1 MADRGTFRDLVAR
14 VRAGD
19 NEAAAELM
27 RQYEP
32 ALRRAIHIRLVNPG
46 LRRVLDSTDIC
57 QSVFGSFF
65 VRAALGQYELET
77 PQQLVQLL
85 LDMSRKKLTDQF
97 RHEGAAR
104 RDFRRMQALGEKERQ
119 LARADETPSQQ
130 VAGQELLREARKRL
144 SEEERRLADQ
154 RAQGRNW
161 AEIAADEGGTADA
174 VRKKLVRAVE
184 RVTQELGLDR

>member
-1 MADRGTFRDLVAR
+1 MAR

-19 NEAAAELM
+19 NDAAAEVM

-32 ALRRAIHIRLVNPG
+32 ALRRAIRIRLVNPG

-77 PQQLVQLL
+77 PQQLVMLL

-104 RDFRRMQALGEKERQ
+104 RDFRRVQALGQRERH
-119 LARADETPSQQ
+119 LAGADETPSQQ

-144 SEEERRLADQ
+144 SEDERRLADQ
-154 RAQGRNW
+154 RAQGRDW
-161 AEIAADEGGTADA
+161 AQIAADEGDTPDA
-174 VRKKLVRAVE
+174 VRKRLVRAVE
-184 RVTQELGLDR
+184 RVTQELGLDG